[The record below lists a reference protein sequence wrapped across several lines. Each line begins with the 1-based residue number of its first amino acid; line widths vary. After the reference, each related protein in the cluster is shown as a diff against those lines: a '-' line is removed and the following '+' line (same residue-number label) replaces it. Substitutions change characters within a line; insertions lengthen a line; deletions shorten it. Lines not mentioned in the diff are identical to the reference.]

1 MRRVFL
7 LLWAMGAILVV
18 VGGIAWAASLL
29 GTQAGNTL
37 TGTNESDTIVGA
49 QGGDVIHLLGGNDF
63 GYGDSQN
70 DQINGGAG
78 NDRIWL
84 DSGSADRGNG
94 NAGDDYI
101 FSMDG
106 TGGDTIDGGEGGE
119 TLGDWCV
126 GDPGDTFVADTCED
140 TDFQEPF

>member
-37 TGTNESDTIVGA
+37 NGTDESDTIVGA
-49 QGGDVIHLLGGNDF
+49 QGEDIINLRKHNDF
-63 GYGDSQN
+63 GYGDSQS
-70 DQINGGAG
+70 DLINGGAG

-84 DSGSADRGNG
+84 DSGSADEGNG
-94 NAGDDYI
+94 DNGDDYI
-101 FSMDG
+101 VSVDG
-106 TGGDTIDGGEGGE
+106 SGGDTVTGGEG
-119 TLGDWCV
+119 TADFCVVDV
-126 GDPGDTFVADTCED
+126 GDTVDCE
-140 TDFQEPF
+140 TEEEVPLP

>member
-29 GTQAGNTL
+29 GAQAGNTL

-49 QGGDVIHLLGGNDF
+49 QGGDIIKNLRMHNDF
-63 GYGDSQN
+63 GYGDSQS
-70 DQINGGAG
+70 DLINGGAG

-84 DSGSADRGNG
+84 DSGSADEGNG
-94 NAGDDYI
+94 DNGDDYI
-101 FSMDG
+101 VSVDG
-106 TGGDTIDGGEGGE
+106 SGGDTVTGGEG
-119 TLGDWCV
+119 LKDFCVVDV
-126 GDPGDTFVADTCED
+126 GDTVDCE
-140 TDFQEPF
+140 TEEEVPLP